1 MDDATRRAVEER
13 AYLLWEQA
21 GRPEGSALAFWLQAE
36 LDFGVIPTV
45 AADDPF
51 VTLQE
56 LANEAREQEGS
67 EPVSLEG
74 LQRSVD
80 AAVPPMEIL
89 VESAAENTVSQR
101 VESAAKGNVR
111 QTSVATLD
119 GGDRVP

>member
-13 AYLLWEQA
+13 AYSLWEQA
-21 GRPEGSALAFWLQAE
+21 GRPDGSALAFWLQAE
-36 LDFGVIPTV
+36 LDLGIIPAV

-67 EPVSLEG
+67 EPVGLED

-80 AAVPPMEIL
+80 AAVPPTEIL
-89 VESAAENTVSQR
+89 AERAAENPVSQR
-101 VESAAKGNVR
+101 VESAAKGKGRRNECDN
-111 QTSVATLD
+111 A
-119 GGDRVP
+119 GGR

>member
-13 AYLLWEQA
+13 AYSLWEQA

-36 LDFGVIPTV
+36 LDFGIIPAV

-67 EPVSLEG
+67 EPVGLED

-80 AAVPPMEIL
+80 AAVPPTEIL
-89 VESAAENTVSQR
+89 AERAAENPVSQR
-101 VESAAKGNVR
+101 VESAAKDKGR
-111 QTSVATLD
+111 RKKATTLE